1 MDILIC
7 LMLEAYKKYGDVL
20 KFDKNDIDHL
30 AKKYNAFEKIT
41 CNEIGWII
49 LYENGYLS
57 REKFASLLDIE
68 FIDDK
73 WYLVVDDFDDILSDD
88 TMIKILRGDADVYDW
103 QSYDNDISD
112 WWRNYTEETLT
123 EIINYCDKNGLEVEI
138 DDEIVLLSN
147 DNLKLI
153 KGDIY
158 INEDEKLVDYIN
170 DDSLEDLKDILN
182 DAICESQALA
192 DEVAAYKAVKDEV
205 EDKIGTYEHK
215 DTGKKDKN
223 GNSIYKYYF
232 DLNINFKEIKES
244 LIEYYGEFVFDDENY
259 GNLMTILSDNG
270 HFSEAKAPDWNYI
283 YGSIDDETLN
293 EVTQNRLQ
301 W

>member
-7 LMLEAYKKYGDVL
+7 LMIEAYEKYGDVL
-20 KFDKNDIDHL
+20 KFNKNDIDHL
-30 AKKYNAFEKIT
+30 AKKYNAFKNIT
-41 CNEIGWII
+41 CNEAGWFL
-49 LYENGYLS
+49 LYEEGYLS
-57 REKFASLLDIE
+57 RDKLASLLDIE

-73 WYLVVDDFDDILSDD
+73 WYLVVDDFDDILSDE
-88 TMIKILRGDADVYDW
+88 TMIEILKGENDRYDW
-103 QSYDNDISD
+103 QIYDNNISD
-112 WWRNYTEETLT
+112 WWRDYTEETLT

-182 DAICESQALA
+182 NAICESQFFANEA
-192 DEVAAYKAVKDEV
+192 AAYKAVKDEV
-205 EDKIGTYEHK
+205 EDEIGTYEHK

-223 GNSIYKYYF
+223 GHIIYKYYF
-232 DLNINFKEIKES
+232 DLNINFDEIKEW
-244 LIEYYGEFVFDDENY
+244 LIEGYGEFEFDDQNY
-259 GNLMTILSDNG
+259 GGLKYILNEMDY
-270 HFSEAKAPDWNYI
+270 FSEAKAPNWDYI

-293 EVTQNRLQ
+293 EVTQDRLQ